1 MSKTALGA
9 SNVRLSNVR
18 KLACV
23 VVLFLFSLILSI
35 ELSAKEWKAAKKIT
49 ASYFDTTIRGRVVD
63 SVNIPLVG
71 VSVSVKGTQ
80 NGTVTN
86 TSGEFTLNNVPP
98 NAILVISSVG
108 YQPVEVRL
116 SGNQASVAVTLF
128 PEAGTLG
135 DVVVLVFKPFKKA
148 GLRVPQLN

>member
-1 MSKTALGA
+1 MTKTALGI

-23 VVLFLFSLILSI
+23 VVLFLFSLIFNT
-35 ELSAKEWKAAKKIT
+35 ELSAKDRKAAKKIT

-63 SVNIPLVG
+63 SVNTPLVG

-86 TSGEFTLNNVPP
+86 SSGGIY
-98 NAILVISSVG
+98 AK
-108 YQPVEVRL
+108 QC
-116 SGNQASVAVTLF
+116 ASKCHIA
-128 PEAGTLG
+128 
-135 DVVVLVFKPFKKA
+135 DK
-148 GLRVPQLN
+148 